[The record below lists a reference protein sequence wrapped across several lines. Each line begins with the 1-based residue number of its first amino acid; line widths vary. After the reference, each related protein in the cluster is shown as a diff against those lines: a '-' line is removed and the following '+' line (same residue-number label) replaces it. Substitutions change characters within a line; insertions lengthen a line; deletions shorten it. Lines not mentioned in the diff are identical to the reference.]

1 MLLPREKQ
9 AVLSTLIS
17 TLILTPTTIAL
28 ISMAIGIF
36 GILGIIGSSFFLYK
50 KDVLEHTMSKR
61 YFPKSYIF
69 ISTDCETSTEGTT
82 NATTTIPTEKRTVVL
97 EPVL

>member
-1 MLLPREKQ
+1 MLLPRVKQ

-28 ISMAIGIF
+28 ISMAII
-36 GILGIIGSSFFLYK
+36 IIGIIRSSFFLYK
-50 KDVLEHTMSKR
+50 KDVRERTMSKR

-82 NATTTIPTEKRTVVL
+82 NATTIIPTEKRTVVL

>member
-1 MLLPREKQ
+1 
-9 AVLSTLIS
+9 
-17 TLILTPTTIAL
+17 
-28 ISMAIGIF
+28 
-36 GILGIIGSSFFLYK
+36 
-50 KDVLEHTMSKR
+50 MSKR